1 MNGGSSSP
9 DGPHPPPVKVTIPV
23 KVNPLSVFG
32 KIFPYAFSVYFV
44 FTVTLACFPATTLMV
59 RKLSTKTSSV
69 STRGV
74 AKGATAPP
82 NFQNCTNTSVFST
95 NALSRFASVV
105 LDGVLGPPRTAH
117 RTLSGV
123 LVSL

>member
-59 RKLSTKTSSV
+59 RKLSTKNSSV

-74 AKGATAPP
+74 SKGAPAPP
-82 NFQNCTNTSVFST
+82 NFQNHTKNKCVF
-95 NALSRFASVV
+95 NK
-105 LDGVLGPPRTAH
+105 RTIK
-117 RTLSGV
+117 V
-123 LVSL
+123 CVSCS